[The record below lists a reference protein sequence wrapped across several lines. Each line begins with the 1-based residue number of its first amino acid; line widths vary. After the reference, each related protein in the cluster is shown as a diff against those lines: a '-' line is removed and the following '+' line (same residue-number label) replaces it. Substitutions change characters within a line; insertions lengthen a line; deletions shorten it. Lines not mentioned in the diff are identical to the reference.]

1 MLGNNRY
8 LDIHDARNIL
18 QEMRRFSGR
27 RKVAIDIRVS
37 TEHEKQIDA
46 LGNQKQWALELAR
59 QHKDDWQF
67 DERTDLYVEEGIS
80 GTSLKNRPAFADMI
94 QKAKNGVYNLIVV
107 REVSRFMRNARIV
120 LDLVDELRE
129 NGIEVYFVNDG
140 IWTFKAD
147 DYFKLTIMSQYAEQE
162 SRKISERVFS
172 GQATAR
178 SNGVH
183 FGNGNILGYD
193 LVKGEKSCD
202 TTYKINEEEAATV
215 RKIFELSLEGY
226 GMKRIRQ
233 YLEDHGYK
241 TAQGKCKWHESTI
254 ERILRRRTYMGEYEY
269 LQSVTS
275 DPLKHSRINNIQK
288 DMRINKKGNF
298 PAIID
303 PDMWHAVQDG
313 IDSRIGFS
321 KGDATGKRSMKGY
334 AGNKDIYCRKLRC
347 GCGRRFRKDT
357 QAVNHTSTYRC
368 YQLVD
373 DRNQE
378 ERARRSEILQD
389 NCSVYGIRDWKLD
402 LFTLRVFD
410 YLECNIREVKER
422 LLAVV
427 DNAFV
432 ETSNHRASQTDFAKI
447 EEDINKLIKRNENL
461 LDMREGGEITK
472 EIYFQRK
479 KKNDDAIRQLEE
491 QKKQLDVEVVTESEK
506 PRVMAKVRE
515 YVDEALCFSDIMGYN
530 ICVPE
535 EMIETYVNSIKAC
548 AGNVYEYNIRINP
561 NAEVQIPV
569 VPDSEFNPQIHSSKV
584 IIDNSEAV
592 LIGEFV
598 IDYEEAKNYANRRRR
613 KVKRVHWDKPAV
625 IRIYANL

>member
-1 MLGNNRY
+1 MTRLSVVW
-8 LDIHDARNIL
+8 
-18 QEMRRFSGR
+18 RR
-27 RKVAIDIRVS
+27 A
-37 TEHEKQIDA
+37 
-46 LGNQKQWALELAR
+46 
-59 QHKDDWQF
+59 
-67 DERTDLYVEEGIS
+67 
-80 GTSLKNRPAFADMI
+80 
-94 QKAKNGVYNLIVV
+94 
-107 REVSRFMRNARIV
+107 NAREFSV
-120 LDLVDELRE
+120 VHMNVVSVRDDNNNET
-129 NGIEVYFVNDG
+129 YFVNDG

-147 DYFKLTIMSQYAEQE
+147 DYLKLMIMSQYAEQE
-162 SRKISERVFS
+162 SRKNSESVLS
-172 GQATAR
+172 GQATPR

-215 RKIFELSLEGY
+215 RKIFELSLKGY

-241 TAQGKCKWHESTI
+241 AAQGKYKWYESTI

-275 DPLKHSRINNIQK
+275 DPLKHSRI
-288 DMRINKKGNF
+288 
-298 PAIID
+298 
-303 PDMWHAVQDG
+303 
-313 IDSRIGFS
+313 GFS
-321 KGDATGKRSMKGY
+321 KGDATGKRTAKGY

-347 GCGRRFRKDT
+347 GCGRRFRKDM

-432 ETSNHRASQTDFAKI
+432 ETSKHKASQTDSAKI
-447 EEDINKLIKRNENL
+447 EEE
-461 LDMREGGEITK
+461 K
-472 EIYFQRK
+472 E
-479 KKNDDAIRQLEE
+479 
-491 QKKQLDVEVVTESEK
+491 
-506 PRVMAKVRE
+506 
-515 YVDEALCFSDIMGYN
+515 
-530 ICVPE
+530 
-535 EMIETYVNSIKAC
+535 
-548 AGNVYEYNIRINP
+548 
-561 NAEVQIPV
+561 
-569 VPDSEFNPQIHSSKV
+569 
-584 IIDNSEAV
+584 
-592 LIGEFV
+592 
-598 IDYEEAKNYANRRRR
+598 
-613 KVKRVHWDKPAV
+613 
-625 IRIYANL
+625 